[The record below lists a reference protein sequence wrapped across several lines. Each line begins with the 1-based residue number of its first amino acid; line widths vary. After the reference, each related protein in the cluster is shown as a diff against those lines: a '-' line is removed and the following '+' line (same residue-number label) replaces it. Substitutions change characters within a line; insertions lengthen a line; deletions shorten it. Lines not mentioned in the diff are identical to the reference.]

1 MKLFIKMTKI
11 FKLQFLVISSLV
23 MITACS
29 SLKISPKVSK
39 EAYANRKQIK
49 ALRSKKTKVEPKQQG
64 LVGDV
69 QKKSNLKPKQ
79 QSSTSLVSSLKI
91 GNYLAVLEFE
101 GQGISAPL
109 TANLTEE
116 FRRTVRNL
124 NIFQV
129 QDRGIT
135 NEINIFYPRKKE
147 KYYWACWSEE
157 CAIDLGRRLDVN
169 YVIAGNIQK
178 KGNDEF
184 LINGRLFSVDMETT
198 LNEFAMNSSGIT
210 DSLLLEMK
218 KMAYNVSG
226 LPVPDTLSVGTDT
239 SQVAITEDIKR
250 KREWIKL
257 PPIPSKIKALMM
269 STALPGSGQIWAQK
283 KYPGYG
289 FMGTEATLGL
299 AALIAYTQYNKAWG
313 GFEKNYNAYQDGT
326 DPHTLIGLR
335 PKVVQYAADTR
346 RYNAFM
352 NNIRS
357 VGLSIWIVNMVHAYL
372 VAPNDDFFD
381 GEYFFD
387 LEYKPDV
394 NQVQL
399 NFNFP

>member
-1 MKLFIKMTKI
+1 MATENTKT
-11 FKLQFLVISSLV
+11 V
-23 MITACS
+23 
-29 SLKISPKVSK
+29 SLK
-39 EAYANRKQIK
+39 
-49 ALRSKKTKVEPKQQG
+49 T
-64 LVGDV
+64 
-69 QKKSNLKPKQ
+69 
-79 QSSTSLVSSLKI
+79 
-91 GNYLAVLEFE
+91 GNHLAVLRFE
-101 GQGISAPL
+101 GWAISDPL
-109 TANLTEE
+109 TEFLTEE
-116 FRRTVRNL
+116 FRKTIRDL
-124 NIFQV
+124 KIFHV

-135 NEINIFYPRKKE
+135 NEINIFYPRKKD
-147 KYYWACWSEE
+147 YWACWSKE

-178 KGNDEF
+178 KGDDEF
-184 LINGRLFSVDMETT
+184 LIKGRLFSVDMETMH
-198 LNEFAMNSSGIT
+198 NEFAMNSSGIT

-239 SQVAITEDIKR
+239 SQVAIAEDIKR

-257 PPIPSKIKALMM
+257 PPIPSKIKALIM

-313 GFEKNYNAYQDGT
+313 GFEKNYNAYQNGT
-326 DPHTLIGLR
+326 DPHTLMELR
-335 PKVVQYAADTR
+335 PKIIQYGTDTKK
-346 RYNAFM
+346 YNSYM
-352 NNIRS
+352 KNIRS
-357 VGLSIWIVNMVHAYL
+357 VAASIWVVNMVHAYL

-394 NQVQL
+394 SQVQF
-399 NFNFP
+399 NFNF

>member
-11 FKLQFLVISSLV
+11 FKLQFLVISSLI
-23 MITACS
+23 MMTACS

-49 ALRSKKTKVEPKQQG
+49 DLRSKKTKKKPNQQG
-64 LVGDV
+64 LVGV
-69 QKKSNLKPKQ
+69 APKISSLKPNQ
-79 QSSTSLVSSLKI
+79 HSSTSLVSSLKT
-91 GNYLAVLEFE
+91 GNNLAVLEFE
-101 GQGISAPL
+101 GRGISAPL
-109 TANLTEE
+109 TAHLTEE

-135 NEINIFYPRKKE
+135 NEINIFYPLKKD
-147 KYYWACWSEE
+147 YWACWREE

-178 KGNDEF
+178 EDDDEF

-198 LNEFAMNSSGIT
+198 LDEFAMKNSGIT

-257 PPIPSKIKALMM
+257 PPIPSKLKALMM

-357 VGLSIWIVNMVHAYL
+357 VGASIWIVNMVHAYL